1 MVIARTSACLAV
13 ILIVCGCSTPALDQA
28 RRHYYAGTPQA
39 GIDILNEASIPDRD
53 RILFLM
59 ERGSLYQS
67 LELYEESARDFDEAN
82 ALLAKMDTLSVSR
95 GATSMV
101 INDNMLQFYGY
112 PFERTYLHVMAS
124 LNYLARGDWQG
135 AGVEGRRI
143 INSLTPE
150 VRGDFPEDAFSRYLA
165 GLCME
170 LVDDPS
176 NARVEYRKASTIS
189 DVVDVSD
196 MGFFVPDGVVDHEDA
211 ATQPT
216 GPAAGQAHVVCM
228 IFVGR
233 IADYSAG
240 ARRGAP
246 GKPCVSL
253 MHNGEVLGEAYVL
266 ADLGLLAAASEREEA
281 AKSAAKGTARVAGKW
296 AVSRQVAEQN
306 EIAGSLLWLTLLMLE
321 QPDFRH
327 WETLPR
333 YVYVA
338 RVPCAADLDSL
349 DVVVRGAGAGPRRE
363 ASITRPVQ
371 QQGLLL
377 VTFDRGW

>member
-1 MVIARTSACLAV
+1 MVALV
-13 ILIVCGCSTPALDQA
+13 VCGCSTPSLDQA
-28 RRHYYAGTPQA
+28 RHHYYAGTPQA
-39 GIDILNEASIPDRD
+39 GVDILNEASIPDRD

-67 LELYEESARDFDEAN
+67 LEQYDESARDFDEAN
-82 ALLAKMDTLSVSR
+82 ALLAQMDTLSVSR

-101 INDNMLQFYGY
+101 INDNVLQFYGY

-124 LNYLARGDWQG
+124 LNYMVRGDWQG

-176 NARVEYRKASTIS
+176 NARVEYRKASKIS
-189 DVVDVSD
+189 DVIDVSD
-196 MGFFVPDGVVDHEDA
+196 LGFFAPPGTVDPELPE
-211 ATQPT
+211 TQPS
-216 GPAAGQAHVVCM
+216 PPSNGQTHVVCM
-228 IFVGR
+228 VFVGR
-233 IADYSAG
+233 VADYSSG
-240 ARRGAP
+240 IPTSQRGQP
-246 GKPCVSL
+246 IVSL
-253 MHNGEVLGEAYVL
+253 MHEGEILGEAHQL
-266 ADLGLLAAASEREEA
+266 ADLGRLAALSEREVL
-281 AKSAAKGTARVAGKW
+281 AKTAVKTTARVAGKW

-306 EIAGSLLWLTLLMLE
+306 EWAGAALWLVSMMLE

-333 YVYVA
+333 YVYVG
-338 RVPCAADLDSL
+338 RVACPSDLDYL
-349 DVVVRGAGAGPRRE
+349 DIKVHGPGGGVRRE
-363 ASITRPVQ
+363 ARVSQPVQ
-371 QQGLLL
+371 RQGLLL
-377 VTFDRGW
+377 VTFERGW